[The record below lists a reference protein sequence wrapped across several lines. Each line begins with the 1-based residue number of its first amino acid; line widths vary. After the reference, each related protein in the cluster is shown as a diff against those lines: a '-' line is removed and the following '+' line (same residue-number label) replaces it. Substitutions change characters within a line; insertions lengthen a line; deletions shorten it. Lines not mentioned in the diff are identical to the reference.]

1 MSFER
6 RASQRRP
13 AGFFLNAVEDG
24 IPMLCIARDISDTGA
39 RIEPLFDRRASRPRQ
54 LRMEFHVP
62 GMRKVIVT
70 QADCVRHEDASR
82 TIGVCFTSLSA
93 PDRAMLRRHLAS
105 VSLT

>member
-1 MSFER
+1 MSIER
-6 RASQRRP
+6 RESQRRP

-39 RIEPLFDRRASRPRQ
+39 RIEPLFDRRACRPRQ

-62 GMRKVIVT
+62 GMRKVMIT
-70 QADCVRHEDASR
+70 QADCVRQEEAGRAFSVR
-82 TIGVCFTSLSA
+82 FTSLSG

>member
-1 MSFER
+1 MSIER

-24 IPMLCIARDISDTGA
+24 IPMLCIARDISDTG
-39 RIEPLFDRRASRPRQ
+39 RACRPRQ

-62 GMRKVIVT
+62 GMRKVIIT
-70 QADCVRHEDASR
+70 QADCVRHEEAGRAFSVR
-82 TIGVCFTSLSA
+82 FTSLSG